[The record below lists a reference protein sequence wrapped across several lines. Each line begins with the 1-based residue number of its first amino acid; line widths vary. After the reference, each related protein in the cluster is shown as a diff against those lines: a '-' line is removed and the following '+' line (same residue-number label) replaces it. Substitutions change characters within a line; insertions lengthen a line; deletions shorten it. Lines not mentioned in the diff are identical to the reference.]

1 MALQLN
7 DTIVALASAPGSGGR
22 GIVRISGADVK
33 KVVSSHFIPSDAAR
47 WESNR
52 IAERHVGEWRLQI
65 DSPWD
70 DGPLRDG
77 LRLPVA
83 VCFWPTSRSYTGQ
96 PLIELH
102 LVSSPPLLEALL
114 TQLARSGC
122 RAARP
127 GEFTLRAFLAGRL
140 DLLQAE
146 AVLGVIDA
154 ADHEELELA
163 LRQLAGGISHQIAA
177 FRSDLL
183 DLLAELEAGLDFVEE
198 DIEFVSR
205 EQLLHRVGNAR
216 QTVAELCGQASRRL
230 NSSSQPNVVLAGL
243 PNAGKSTLL
252 NALCGESAAL
262 VSELRGTTR
271 DYLRMPLDRDRL
283 HVALID
289 TAGWDASV
297 SGIDAVAQQMRHE
310 QWQNADLIVWC
321 SDLSADESSQQEDD
335 LLFADLSREQHRL
348 LRIGTKADRQTDS
361 NNSSP
366 TRQRGN
372 ESAVVGEPIDPI
384 PRWRVGLE
392 CDSLLAVSANTGMG
406 LDELCDRMTE
416 ALAIDARGQRQLLGM
431 TASRCQ
437 ESLLAA
443 RDALSRTVE
452 AVALG
457 LSDDLIV
464 IELRDV
470 LEHLGHIVGAV
481 YTDDVL
487 DRIFSKFCIGK

>member
-1 MALQLN
+1 MLAVDFIRRSVLLTLRVTQAVRYFAAMTLQLN
-7 DTIVALASAPGSGGR
+7 DTIAALASAPGSGGR
-22 GIVRISGADVK
+22 GIVRISGMDVK
-33 KVVSSHFIPSDAAR
+33 KIVSSQFIPVDAAR
-47 WESNR
+47 WDAASV
-52 IAERHVGEWRLQI
+52 AARHVGEWQLQV

-70 DGPLRDG
+70 DAPLRDG
-77 LRLPVA
+77 LRIPVA
-83 VCFWPTSRSYTGQ
+83 VCLWPTHRSYTGQ
-96 PLIELH
+96 PLVELH
-102 LVSSPPLLEALL
+102 LISSPPLLDALL
-114 TQLARSGC
+114 TQLTRSGC

-198 DIEFVSR
+198 DIEFVSQ
-205 EQLLHRVGNAR
+205 EDLLRRVRDA
-216 QTVAELCGQASRRL
+216 QQQVTALCDQASRRL
-230 NSSSQPNVVLAGL
+230 NSTSRPSVVLAGL

-252 NALCGESAAL
+252 NALSGQSAAL
-262 VSELRGTTR
+262 VSDIRGTTR
-271 DYLRMPLDRDRL
+271 DYLRVPLDRDGL
-283 HVALID
+283 HVDLID
-289 TAGWDASV
+289 TAGWDDAA
-297 SGIDAVAQQMRHE
+297 SGIDSVAQQMRHE

-321 SDLSADESSQQEDD
+321 SDHSADDQQRADD
-335 LLFADLSREQHRL
+335 ERLFADVSREQHRL
-348 LRIGTKADRQTDS
+348 LRIRTKADQQSTS
-361 NNSSP
+361 FTASQS
-366 TRQRGN
+366 TI
-372 ESAVVGEPIDPI
+372 V
-384 PRWRVGLE
+384 
-392 CDSLLAVSANTGMG
+392 VSATTGLG
-406 LDELCDRMTE
+406 LNELCRQMRE
-416 ALAIDARGQRQLLGM
+416 ILAIETRGQKQLLGM

-443 RDALSRTVE
+443 RDALRRTE
-452 AVALG
+452 NAISLG
-457 LSDDLIV
+457 LDDDLIV

>member
-1 MALQLN
+1 MTLQLN

-22 GIVRISGADVK
+22 GIVRISGSDVK
-33 KVVSSHFIPSDAAR
+33 TIVSAHFVPADAAR
-47 WESNR
+47 WESSR
-52 IAERHVGEWRLQI
+52 IAERHVGEWRLPI

-70 DGPLRDG
+70 DAPLLEG
-77 LRLPVA
+77 VKLPVA
-83 VCFWPTSRSYTGQ
+83 VCHWPTNRSYTGQ

-122 RAARP
+122 RPARP

-205 EQLLHRVGNAR
+205 EQLSDRVGQAR
-216 QTVAELCGQASRRL
+216 EKVAALCDQASRRL
-230 NSSSQPNVVLAGL
+230 NSSSRPNVVLAGL

-252 NALCGESAAL
+252 NALCGQSAAL
-262 VSELRGTTR
+262 VSDVRGTTR
-271 DYLRMPLDRDRL
+271 DYLRVPLDRDRL
-283 HVALID
+283 HVDLID
-289 TAGWDASV
+289 TAGWDESV
-297 SGIDAVAQQMRHE
+297 SGIEAVAQQMRHA

-321 SDLSADESSQQEDD
+321 SDLSADERLVQEDEQ
-335 LLFADLSREQHRL
+335 LLADLSSEQRRVLH
-348 LRIGTKADRQTDS
+348 IGTKADRQPESANT
-361 NNSSP
+361 SP
-366 TRQRGN
+366 KRQRGIEPDDIG
-372 ESAVVGEPIDPI
+372 ESTDAI
-384 PRWRVGLE
+384 PRWRVGLV
-392 CDSLLAVSANTGMG
+392 LAVSASTGAG
-406 LDELCDRMTE
+406 LDELCDRLTE
-416 ALAIDARGQRQLLGM
+416 ALAVDSPGQRQLLGM

-443 RDALSRTVE
+443 RDALGRTEE
-452 AVALG
+452 AVAIGLG
-457 LSDDLIV
+457 DDLIV